1 MTREEFLDI
10 LELGLKE
17 QSYCLCNKMLIR
29 DKLLE
34 IIDLLEN
41 ENTYFF
47 GLRLLEDFE
56 NKDSLKKYNIFID
69 SHVFNIELSIFRNFW
84 KIFIIYRDE
93 VRVFKNVN
101 LELHKVKNL
110 TELKNEIN

>member
-41 ENTYFF
+41 EN
-47 GLRLLEDFE
+47 
-56 NKDSLKKYNIFID
+56 S
-69 SHVFNIELSIFRNFW
+69 
-84 KIFIIYRDE
+84 
-93 VRVFKNVN
+93 
-101 LELHKVKNL
+101 
-110 TELKNEIN
+110 